1 VVELGPGSGE
11 LGGRLVY
18 SGTTKDLLTHGTTLS
33 AEYLRGIK
41 SIHIPHWRRKGNG
54 EFLTITGASGNNL
67 KSVDLS
73 IPLGTLSCITG
84 VSGSGKSTLIMDTL
98 YNALAHRFGIKAGR
112 ALDYD
117 SIEGVRY
124 IRDVRLID
132 QGPIGKTPRSNP
144 ITYIGGFDEIRSFYA
159 SLKEATAMGMTAG
172 SFSFNVPGG
181 RCEECAGEGAKKLEM
196 YFLPDVYT
204 KCPACNGKRYRPQV
218 LEVRCMGKNIHNILN
233 MTFNEAYSFFSPL
246 PALARRISILK
257 EVGLGYLKL
266 GQAATTL
273 SGGEAQRLKIARELT
288 PEQSKGRSANLS
300 KLKGGKLR
308 AKDTGREPGQ
318 RLYILD
324 EPTTGLH
331 TDDIKKLLSVLNRL
345 VDSGNTIIIVE
356 HNLELIKTADFIA
369 DIGPEGGIRGGEI
382 IATGT
387 PEDIASVTAS
397 HTGRYLKKLL

>member
-1 VVELGPGSGE
+1 
-11 LGGRLVY
+11 
-18 SGTTKDLLTHGTTLS
+18 
-33 AEYLRGIK
+33 
-41 SIHIPHWRRKGNG
+41 
-54 EFLTITGASGNNL
+54 
-67 KSVDLS
+67 
-73 IPLGTLSCITG
+73 
-84 VSGSGKSTLIMDTL
+84 
-98 YNALAHRFGIKAGR
+98 
-112 ALDYD
+112 
-117 SIEGVRY
+117 
-124 IRDVRLID
+124 
-132 QGPIGKTPRSNP
+132 
-144 ITYIGGFDEIRSFYA
+144 IGGFDEIRSFYA
-159 SLKEATAMGMTAG
+159 SLKEATTMGMTPG

-204 KCPACNGKRYRPQV
+204 KCPACSGKRYRPQI
-218 LEVRCMGKNIHNILN
+218 LEIRCMGKNIHDILN
-233 MTFNEAYSFFSPL
+233 MTFDEAYSFFSPL

-288 PEQSKGRSANLS
+288 PEHSKGRSANLS
-300 KLKGGKLR
+300 KLKGGQLR
-308 AKDTGREPGQ
+308 AKETGKEPGQ

-369 DIGPEGGIRGGEI
+369 DIGPEGGNRGGEV

-387 PEDIASVTAS
+387 PEDIVAAEAS
-397 HTGRYLKKLL
+397 HTGRYLKDLL